1 MLQHIAQQHSQRVL
15 SVDMPALGCFCFG
28 KLITTGKPVT
38 CECCA
43 AEQQSKFCLVVGDL
57 AFMSPGFLSIGRHKL
72 ALIRTILGYKVDLV
86 VSDVDTGQC

>member
-1 MLQHIAQQHSQRVL
+1 M
-15 SVDMPALGCFCFG
+15 
-28 KLITTGKPVT
+28 
-38 CECCA
+38 
-43 AEQQSKFCLVVGDL
+43 VVGDL